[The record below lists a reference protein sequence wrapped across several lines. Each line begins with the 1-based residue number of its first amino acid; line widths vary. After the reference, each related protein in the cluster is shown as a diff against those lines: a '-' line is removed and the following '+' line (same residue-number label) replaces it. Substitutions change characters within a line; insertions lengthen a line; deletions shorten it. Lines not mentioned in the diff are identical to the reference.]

1 MSGEIWDERKVLEL
15 DNETLLDDCMEMAG
29 MLDKIESLIAA
40 FKATKDERLLDVML
54 YVLGGEDSDE

>member
-1 MSGEIWDERKVLEL
+1 MSAEMWDERKVLEL

-29 MLDKIESLIAA
+29 MLDKIESLIVA

-54 YVLGGEDSDE
+54 FVIGGEDEDE